1 MMQYIAVSLLC
12 SKDET
17 IIKQVSKKKVVVCL
31 EHSRRSFVFFVESV
45 ASGFPVRCGLISST
59 GCNDLISGNAVS
71 KESYTP
77 NC

>member
-1 MMQYIAVSLLC
+1 MQHIAMSLSCL
-12 SKDET
+12 KDET
-17 IIKQVSKKKVVVCL
+17 IIKQVSKKSSSLLGAQPQVLC
-31 EHSRRSFVFFVESV
+31 FFVESV